1 MGLELPG
8 LTASEPA
15 YAHCLDWLLCE
26 ALADLHRA
34 DGRAHYLRLSTRPVD
49 QGPLSAAQDRMGTE
63 RLRDDVLKG
72 AYVLRTP
79 GFSEGA
85 ALTML
90 ASGPVSP
97 RCWRR
102 PSNSRRKGWRLPSST
117 SPAST
122 VNARAPGAVAHQCWS
137 KSPRCD
143 GGRRR
148 LPCHGSGRLGPRS
161 NCGARRRGPIR

>member
-102 PSNSRRKGWRLPSST
+102 PSNSRREGMAVTVIDVTSLYRECPGTWSSC
-117 SPAST
+117 SS
-122 VNARAPGAVAHQCWS
+122 VLVQ
-137 KSPRCD
+137 KSP
-143 GGRRR
+143 
-148 LPCHGSGRLGPRS
+148 L
-161 NCGARRRGPIR
+161 